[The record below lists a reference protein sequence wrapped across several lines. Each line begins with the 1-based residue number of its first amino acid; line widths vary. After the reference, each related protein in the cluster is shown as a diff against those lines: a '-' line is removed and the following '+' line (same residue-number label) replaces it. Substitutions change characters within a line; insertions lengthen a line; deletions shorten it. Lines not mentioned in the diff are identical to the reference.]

1 MNKEIEYLKKYL
13 KDKDMETAI
22 KELESGIP
30 VQYIVGNVDFY
41 GNTFKVNKNT
51 LIPRFE
57 TELLVEKTIK
67 YINKYF
73 NNEIKILDIGTG
85 SGCIAITLNKLLD
98 NSGVTAVD
106 ISKDALDVARENN
119 KINNTDVN
127 FIESDVFSNINDK
140 YDVIISNPPYISYD
154 EDIMDVVYNN
164 EPHMALYADDN
175 GLYFYDKIL
184 RECRKYLN
192 DRFLIAFEIGYKQG
206 NDILNIIN
214 KYFDTYPGVRDYM
227 DKEIETAK
235 KNGYVKTIMNR
246 KRVIDELKSTNYMI
260 RNMGERMALNTPVQG
275 SASDILK
282 KAMIEI
288 DEIFEKE
295 NIKSKM
301 LLQVH
306 DELIFNVYDDE
317 IDKVKEIVYNTM
329 TNVFDL
335 KVPLDVDI
343 ELGNNWYEAK

>member
-13 KDKDMETAI
+13 KDKDMNIAI

-41 GNTFKVNKNT
+41 GYTFKVNKNT

-98 NSGVTAVD
+98 NSRVTAVD
-106 ISKDALDVARENN
+106 ISKNALDVARENN

-184 RECRKYLN
+184 MECRKYLN
-192 DRFLIAFEIGYKQG
+192 DRFFIAFEIGYKQD
-206 NDILNIIN
+206 NDIINIIN
-214 KYFDTYPGVRDYM
+214 KYFDNVNISLEKDYNGRD
-227 DKEIETAK
+227 
-235 KNGYVKTIMNR
+235 R
-246 KRVIDELKSTNYMI
+246 F
-260 RNMGERMALNTPVQG
+260 
-275 SASDILK
+275 
-282 KAMIEI
+282 
-288 DEIFEKE
+288 IFVS
-295 NIKSKM
+295 NI
-301 LLQVH
+301 
-306 DELIFNVYDDE
+306 N
-317 IDKVKEIVYNTM
+317 
-329 TNVFDL
+329 
-335 KVPLDVDI
+335 
-343 ELGNNWYEAK
+343 

>member
-13 KDKDMETAI
+13 KDKDMETVI

-98 NSGVTAVD
+98 NSMVTAVD

-127 FIESDVFSNINDK
+127 FIESDVFSNINYK

-184 RECRKYLN
+184 RECRKYLT

-214 KYFDTYPGVRDYM
+214 KYFDNVNISLEKDYSGRD
-227 DKEIETAK
+227 
-235 KNGYVKTIMNR
+235 R
-246 KRVIDELKSTNYMI
+246 F
-260 RNMGERMALNTPVQG
+260 
-275 SASDILK
+275 
-282 KAMIEI
+282 
-288 DEIFEKE
+288 IFIW
-295 NIKSKM
+295 N
-301 LLQVH
+301 H
-306 DELIFNVYDDE
+306 
-317 IDKVKEIVYNTM
+317 
-329 TNVFDL
+329 
-335 KVPLDVDI
+335 
-343 ELGNNWYEAK
+343 

>member
-1 MNKEIEYLKKYL
+1 MFNV
-13 KDKDMETAI
+13 DKI
-22 KELESGIP
+22 KKELESRGLDANSFDYLYNYLKSNDLLDKLSDYTNRLLKGEA
-30 VQYIVGNVDFY
+30 VQYIIGNACFY
-41 GNTFKVNKNT
+41 GYEFKVNSNT

-57 TELLVEKTIK
+57 TELLIEKTIK

-98 NSGVTAVD
+98 NSMVTAVD

-184 RECRKYLN
+184 RECRRYLN

-214 KYFDTYPGVRDYM
+214 KYFDNVNISLEKDYSGRDRFVFITN
-227 DKEIETAK
+227 KE
-235 KNGYVKTIMNR
+235 
-246 KRVIDELKSTNYMI
+246 
-260 RNMGERMALNTPVQG
+260 
-275 SASDILK
+275 
-282 KAMIEI
+282 
-288 DEIFEKE
+288 
-295 NIKSKM
+295 
-301 LLQVH
+301 
-306 DELIFNVYDDE
+306 
-317 IDKVKEIVYNTM
+317 
-329 TNVFDL
+329 
-335 KVPLDVDI
+335 
-343 ELGNNWYEAK
+343 

>member
-13 KDKDMETAI
+13 KDKDMNIAI

-41 GNTFKVNKNT
+41 GYTFKVNKNT

-98 NSGVTAVD
+98 NSMVTAVD

-184 RECRKYLN
+184 MECRKYLN
-192 DRFLIAFEIGYKQG
+192 DRFFIAFEIGYKQG
-206 NDILNIIN
+206 NDVINIIN
-214 KYFDTYPGVRDYM
+214 KYFDNVNISLEKDYNGRD
-227 DKEIETAK
+227 
-235 KNGYVKTIMNR
+235 R
-246 KRVIDELKSTNYMI
+246 F
-260 RNMGERMALNTPVQG
+260 
-275 SASDILK
+275 
-282 KAMIEI
+282 
-288 DEIFEKE
+288 IFVS
-295 NIKSKM
+295 NI
-301 LLQVH
+301 
-306 DELIFNVYDDE
+306 N
-317 IDKVKEIVYNTM
+317 
-329 TNVFDL
+329 
-335 KVPLDVDI
+335 
-343 ELGNNWYEAK
+343 